1 MANARLVWCIEQP
14 QDGFVL
20 LFAKGN
26 LLSPEPIAEDWPRA
40 TLPRPRAITILGAP
54 VEAGASVR
62 GAAMGP
68 AMLRTAGIVET
79 LRALGHAVEDRGDL
93 SPPDP
98 LIHAPAPE
106 GKAHHFADVAAWVRA
121 LASETYAIARSGR
134 TPIVLGGDHSVAM
147 GSISGV
153 ARHALETGRELFVLW
168 LDAHTDFNTP
178 LTSPSGNMHGMS
190 AAMLS
195 REPGLDGVF
204 GDEPHGLIDPAR
216 LHLFGVRSI
225 DLGERR
231 LLRDRGVDVVDM
243 RRLDEDGFAVSI
255 RRVIDR
261 VKARDGLLHVSLDV
275 DFLDPAIA
283 PGVGTAVPGGATYR
297 EAHLVME
304 LLYESGLSPSLDLV
318 ELNPFLDERGKS
330 ALLLVDLTASL
341 FGRQVYPVVRGTGQA
356 AGRRAYGRGDRTQF
370 THKTLIWLGLIGWL
384 PPRGARVFTA
394 CVKSLA

>member
-1 MANARLVWCIEQP
+1 M
-14 QDGFVL
+14 
-20 LFAKGN
+20 
-26 LLSPEPIAEDWPRA
+26 
-40 TLPRPRAITILGAP
+40 
-54 VEAGASVR
+54 R

-93 SPPDP
+93 ARLP
-98 LIHAPAPE
+98 IHSSMRLHR
-106 GKAHHFADVAAWVRA
+106 KARRTDFADVAAWVRA

-195 REPGLDGVF
+195 REPGLEGVF

-216 LHLFGVRSI
+216 LHLFGIRSI

-231 LLRDRGVDVVDM
+231 LLQDRGVDVVDM

-356 AGRRAYGRGDRTQF
+356 QPAGPMDAETGPNL
-370 THKTLIWLGLIGWL
+370 LIR
-384 PPRGARVFTA
+384 P
-394 CVKSLA
+394 